1 MSKAGNKPLTVMVTE
16 EEMMN
21 LDQYC
26 EQTSRTKTEVIR
38 AYLRS
43 LKRKSST
50 SPPLR
55 GFG

>member
-16 EEMMN
+16 EEMLN
-21 LDQYC
+21 LEQYC

>member
-1 MSKAGNKPLTVMVTE
+1 MGKAGNKPLTVMVTE
-16 EEMMN
+16 EEMRN

-43 LKRKSST
+43 LKRKLST
-50 SPPLR
+50 KP
-55 GFG
+55 